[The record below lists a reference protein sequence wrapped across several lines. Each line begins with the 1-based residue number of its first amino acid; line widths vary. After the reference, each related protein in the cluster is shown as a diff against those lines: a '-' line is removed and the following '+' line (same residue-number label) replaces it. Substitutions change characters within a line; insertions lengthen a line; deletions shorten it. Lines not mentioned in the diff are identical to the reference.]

1 MHKADRYLQI
11 GTKPDWNVG
20 MGSLLVRRALIVRE
34 RRGSS
39 GDSAWN
45 GTQASEGLF
54 DLLNFTCTPF
64 VFYTR
69 AMSNESSSSKRP
81 RWTVN
86 PEACLVCRK
95 RKSRCRVISASGA
108 CERCREF
115 SQRCSLQHSDVPGN
129 IANSDELDIS
139 IPAEGSYRGPDLM
152 TQVNEHRRLLVR
164 LDHRTKDLLDIVRA
178 QSGSQ
183 YTERRRPIHTQ
194 DGLGREFSGTR
205 EDGIGDDDDIEEGIQ
220 EMLTRR
226 LGTSLLYV
234 TGMNLHD
241 RTSFVDPV
249 GAGLISETGI
259 ESVFER

>member
-1 MHKADRYLQI
+1 MYSADKWLD
-11 GTKPDWNVG
+11 GDKPDVLRLSDNPDCKQFPL
-20 MGSLLVRRALIVRE
+20 SLLYI
-34 RRGSS
+34 
-39 GDSAWN
+39 
-45 GTQASEGLF
+45 
-54 DLLNFTCTPF
+54 LLPSTYNHP
-64 VFYTR
+64 
-69 AMSNESSSSKRP
+69 MSKESSSSKRP

-108 CERCREF
+108 CERCRETA
-115 SQRCSLQHSDVPGN
+115 QRCSLQHSDSPDDLTHP
-129 IANSDELDIS
+129 DEFDLS
-139 IPAEGSYRGPDLM
+139 GLAEGSSRAQDLM
-152 TQVNEHRRLLVR
+152 AQVNEHRRLLVR
-164 LDHRTKDLLDIVRA
+164 LDHRTKDLLDMVRA
-178 QSGSQ
+178 QSGPRFA
-183 YTERRRPIHTQ
+183 ERCRAVQPLE
-194 DGLGREFSGTR
+194 GLGREFSGTR

-259 ESVFER
+259 ETVYER